1 VTCSRDDKI
10 VHIALNANHLLT
22 HIDRCSLVFTREM
35 VDVVVVGN
43 IDRYSLVFTREM
55 VDVVND
61 LYYQPQQH
69 QPFLW

>member
-1 VTCSRDDKI
+1 MVD
-10 VHIALNANHLLT
+10 VVVVGN
-22 HIDRCSLVFTREM
+22 IDRYSLVFIREM

-43 IDRYSLVFTREM
+43 IDRYSLVFIREM
-55 VDVVND
+55 VDVV

>member
-1 VTCSRDDKI
+1 V
-10 VHIALNANHLLT
+10 VGN
-22 HIDRCSLVFTREM
+22 IDRHSLFFTREM

-43 IDRYSLVFTREM
+43 IDRYPLVFTREM
-55 VDVVND
+55 VDVVVVGNIND

>member
-1 VTCSRDDKI
+1 
-10 VHIALNANHLLT
+10 
-22 HIDRCSLVFTREM
+22 M

-55 VDVVND
+55 VDVVVGNID
-61 LYYQPQQH
+61 RCSLVFIREMETKSDDRYYQPQQH

>member
-1 VTCSRDDKI
+1 VVGNI
-10 VHIALNANHLLT
+10 N
-22 HIDRCSLVFTREM
+22 RCSLVFTREM

-43 IDRYSLVFTREM
+43 IDRYPLVFTREM
-55 VDVVND
+55 VDVVVGNIDRYPDND